1 MWGRIGRGGLGEG
14 SERKKGR
21 EEREMISWERRRERR
36 GEVYRELFISLFT
49 HSHTNKKT
57 DTHMFYIYILSPQ
70 TRTDSHLK
78 TNFTL
83 FASSTELRAWW
94 RFNQFFLS
102 PAFCSFHFMSLSS
115 GDVNWKRPLCSP
127 SKASSVIHFVIF
139 HIFQTNNKWVT
150 WRNGSFSVTY
160 FTCEYGRNYSLNHLP
175 FVKFRVF
182 TVSHTFSWGFHRP
195 CG

>member
-102 PAFCSFHFMSLSS
+102 PVSVASTSCHSPLGMLIENALSALHQKRAPSSTLSYFIYFKQIISELPEETGPSL
-115 GDVNWKRPLCSP
+115 W
-127 SKASSVIHFVIF
+127 
-139 HIFQTNNKWVT
+139 
-150 WRNGSFSVTY
+150 
-160 FTCEYGRNYSLNHLP
+160 
-175 FVKFRVF
+175 
-182 TVSHTFSWGFHRP
+182 HTLHANMEEITH
-195 CG
+195 